1 MTCKYV
7 FIQQKL
13 FDNVLNVSV
22 KKKKKTMYIN
32 LWGKKECRLYMN
44 LFVHKST
51 GFIYYLIVTKN

>member
-1 MTCKYV
+1 
-7 FIQQKL
+7 
-13 FDNVLNVSV
+13 
-22 KKKKKTMYIN
+22 MYIN